1 MFRRRAGLPLRYDP
15 AFYKPLGSVCAVH
28 TCLISHA
35 DCTACETMRGVARV
49 RGTGDK
55 LGALIRQGL
64 FKSSPAPE
72 YFSGFIGVLC
82 LYVAAVAIVLAQIG

>member
-1 MFRRRAGLPLRYDP
+1 MGLALCVID
-15 AFYKPLGSVCAVH
+15 
-28 TCLISHA
+28 
-35 DCTACETMRGVARV
+35 
-49 RGTGDK
+49 DK

-82 LYVAAVAIVLAQIG
+82 LYVAVVAIVLAQIG